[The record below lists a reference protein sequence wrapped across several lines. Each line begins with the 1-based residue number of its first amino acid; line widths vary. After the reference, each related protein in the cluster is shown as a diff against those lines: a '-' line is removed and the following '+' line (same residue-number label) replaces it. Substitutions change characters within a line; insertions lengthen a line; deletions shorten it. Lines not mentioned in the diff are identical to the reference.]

1 MAVAFTPLSWWL
13 WSGKH
18 QDPKNSNGSPLNSS
32 PDMGLLEL
40 DTLKFPLVHGGDM
53 TSSNRKVKRK
63 WPSRGERKIDKEYD
77 VVVVPS
83 DGGCVSGSESDD
95 SDWSIG
101 WLEPHGPGFHSD
113 DDSDD
118 SFAVLVPCYGRG
130 RGNIEESFKDK
141 FVGKFRNI
149 PDIHAAAECVLQ
161 LCLALDP
168 NSRTRSTWNSG
179 SLLFRPA
186 DIRRLQRHIFNVPC
200 AIEDTKDR
208 DRERERERER
218 ENVAESSKECIFM
231 VVGKSHQNKAVKMA
245 GTEPPRIRTT
255 TKTFFCEITDME
267 EKVEYILKII
277 DEDGDSFAVRAEMYY
292 RKRPEIINFV
302 EDCFRGYRALA
313 ERYDHLSKDLQSANR
328 TIATVYPERVQ
339 LGMDEEDEEYL
350 PKTSTPFQGTA
361 KLPKGLPVA
370 PKLDIPKVPNFPK
383 KSSKS
388 PSRLMSKKGLLK
400 LSPTDAS
407 EPTKSSGLSKTGA
420 LQEIDRL
427 QKGILGLQ
435 TEKEF
440 IKSLYESG
448 LAKYWEIE
456 NQVTEMQAKVSSLQ
470 DEFGIGT
477 VIDDDE
483 ARTLMTTTAL
493 KSCRETL
500 GRLEKK
506 QKESNEEA
514 KVEYMKIQEAREKF
528 GNLKER
534 LNHKRTHL
542 QEHLGEYKLSNASP
556 DLENMDQADC
566 IGQERH
572 SLEPFQAKIKEGLL
586 VDPDTSLTVSELVE
600 KIDELVDKVIKLEA
614 AVISQNA
621 LVVRLRSEA
630 NELQTHLKSLEEE
643 RESLIQGSDKIKE
656 LEQELGRVETLKKS
670 AKEQMKNLQT
680 SFAEA
685 SSNFDHLSEIM
696 PHVKRDEELEH
707 IVLFNEMKS
716 LPAVDKPKQFQVDED
731 MISPHNLFELPKDI
745 KSEAEKE
752 DQALYQITNVKF
764 EAKEFLEQHKSGNP
778 FIDLSQP
785 ISGSN
790 TEEVLE
796 EYEVSDSAGFE
807 KVISNDVRVKTE
819 LKSDEMINSMSPVK
833 ADEENFV
840 QSNLCNYLADILPK
854 DQVRTVLDASP
865 EDGSKESED
874 MMAHGSVLHDLQD
887 VRMEEEAKKEGTYL
901 NAKEEVVQCSQA
913 NHPDQPLLEGLPE
926 AAQVVNWEEGPKYSE
941 DMVHSSY
948 VGQRLLQSNQS
959 NHLDD
964 LSFKGQGEAVSDE
977 NPEKGFKDHED
988 MLATGHDSE
997 SSEYVKLG
1005 DGTILSK
1012 DDEEEK
1018 GSKEYGDLSVIS
1030 REMKSEE
1037 EKNDGIPENGSSAK
1051 IKDEQHHVHFNSDNH
1066 RDDQALK
1073 KEEQPSSD
1081 EEGEPDWRQLFLN
1094 GLEDREKMLLQEY
1107 TSILRNFKEVKKK
1120 LTEVEKKNRASL
1132 FKSAVQL
1139 KVLKNANAMKDLEI
1153 RSLHRK
1159 MDLLQTDLDVTPNTH
1174 LQVSDTSSPKA
1185 VSELLSE
1192 QTVGSTERTEETQA
1206 EQQKDEVKVI
1216 PSDEPHEVSI
1226 IEEKIRMDIDDLLE
1240 ENIEFWLKFS
1250 TSVHQIQKFQ
1260 TSYQDLQEELVKLK
1274 ENKKQDGS
1282 TKHQSPKHQSPSSD
1296 IRAIYKHL
1304 SEIQTELTL
1313 WLEHNGVLKEDLQN
1327 RLSSLSNI
1335 QDEISRLSSAGSQ
1348 IEETQLS
1355 DYQAAKFQG
1364 EIMNMKQENKKVEDE
1379 LLAGLEHVKRLQE
1392 DIAKTLAKLD
1402 EEFGISPAKNHQ
1414 TKNPSRSKIPLR
1426 SFLFGVK
1433 LKKQNKSI
1441 FACMSPALQKQ
1452 YSDLTALP
1460 P

>member
-1 MAVAFTPLSWWL
+1 
-13 WSGKH
+13 
-18 QDPKNSNGSPLNSS
+18 
-32 PDMGLLEL
+32 
-40 DTLKFPLVHGGDM
+40 
-53 TSSNRKVKRK
+53 
-63 WPSRGERKIDKEYD
+63 
-77 VVVVPS
+77 
-83 DGGCVSGSESDD
+83 
-95 SDWSIG
+95 
-101 WLEPHGPGFHSD
+101 
-113 DDSDD
+113 
-118 SFAVLVPCYGRG
+118 
-130 RGNIEESFKDK
+130 
-141 FVGKFRNI
+141 
-149 PDIHAAAECVLQ
+149 
-161 LCLALDP
+161 
-168 NSRTRSTWNSG
+168 
-179 SLLFRPA
+179 
-186 DIRRLQRHIFNVPC
+186 
-200 AIEDTKDR
+200 
-208 DRERERERER
+208 
-218 ENVAESSKECIFM
+218 
-231 VVGKSHQNKAVKMA
+231 
-245 GTEPPRIRTT
+245 
-255 TKTFFCEITDME
+255 
-267 EKVEYILKII
+267 
-277 DEDGDSFAVRAEMYY
+277 
-292 RKRPEIINFV
+292 
-302 EDCFRGYRALA
+302 
-313 ERYDHLSKDLQSANR
+313 
-328 TIATVYPERVQ
+328 
-339 LGMDEEDEEYL
+339 
-350 PKTSTPFQGTA
+350 
-361 KLPKGLPVA
+361 
-370 PKLDIPKVPNFPK
+370 
-383 KSSKS
+383 
-388 PSRLMSKKGLLK
+388 MSKKGLLK

-407 EPTKSSGLSKTGA
+407 EPTKSSGLSKAEA

-440 IKSLYESG
+440 IKSSYESG

-456 NQVTEMQAKVSSLQ
+456 NHVTEMQAKVSSLQ

-477 VIDDDE
+477 VIEDDE

-493 KSCRETL
+493 KSCREML

-528 GNLKER
+528 GTLKER
-534 LNHKRTHL
+534 LNHNHTHL

-572 SLEPFQAKIKEGLL
+572 SLELFQAKIKEGLL
-586 VDPDTSLTVSELVE
+586 VDPDTPLTVSELAE

-621 LVVRLRSEA
+621 LVARLRSEA

-656 LEQELGRVETLKKS
+656 LEQELGRVETLEKS

-685 SSNFDHLSEIM
+685 SSNLDHLSEIM

-707 IVLFNEMKS
+707 TVLFNEMKS
-716 LPAVDKPKQFQVDED
+716 LPAADKPKQFQVDED
-731 MISPHNLFELPKDI
+731 MISPDNLLELPKDI

-752 DQALYQITNVKF
+752 DQAAYQITNVKF

-778 FIDLSQP
+778 FIDLLQP

-796 EYEVSDSAGFE
+796 EYEVSDSANFE

-819 LKSDEMINSMSPVK
+819 LKSDEMINSPVK

-840 QSNLCNYLADILPK
+840 QSNLSNYLADFLPK
-854 DQVRTVLDASP
+854 DQVRTVPDASP

-926 AAQVVNWEEGPKYSE
+926 AAQVVNWEEGPKDGD
-941 DMVHSSY
+941 DMVHGSY
-948 VGQRLLQSNQS
+948 VGERLLQSNQS

-964 LSFKGQGEAVSDE
+964 LSLKGQGEAVSYE

-1005 DGTILSK
+1005 DDTNLSK

-1051 IKDEQHHVHFNSDNH
+1051 NKDEQHHVHFNSNNH

-1073 KEEQPSSD
+1073 MEEQPSSD
-1081 EEGEPDWRQLFLN
+1081 EGGEPDWRQLFLN

-1132 FKSAVQL
+1132 F
-1139 KVLKNANAMKDLEI
+1139 N
-1153 RSLHRK
+1153 
-1159 MDLLQTDLDVTPNTH
+1159 LLC
-1174 LQVSDTSSPKA
+1174 S
-1185 VSELLSE
+1185 
-1192 QTVGSTERTEETQA
+1192 
-1206 EQQKDEVKVI
+1206 
-1216 PSDEPHEVSI
+1216 
-1226 IEEKIRMDIDDLLE
+1226 
-1240 ENIEFWLKFS
+1240 
-1250 TSVHQIQKFQ
+1250 
-1260 TSYQDLQEELVKLK
+1260 
-1274 ENKKQDGS
+1274 
-1282 TKHQSPKHQSPSSD
+1282 
-1296 IRAIYKHL
+1296 
-1304 SEIQTELTL
+1304 
-1313 WLEHNGVLKEDLQN
+1313 
-1327 RLSSLSNI
+1327 
-1335 QDEISRLSSAGSQ
+1335 
-1348 IEETQLS
+1348 
-1355 DYQAAKFQG
+1355 
-1364 EIMNMKQENKKVEDE
+1364 
-1379 LLAGLEHVKRLQE
+1379 
-1392 DIAKTLAKLD
+1392 
-1402 EEFGISPAKNHQ
+1402 
-1414 TKNPSRSKIPLR
+1414 
-1426 SFLFGVK
+1426 
-1433 LKKQNKSI
+1433 
-1441 FACMSPALQKQ
+1441 
-1452 YSDLTALP
+1452 
-1460 P
+1460 